1 MATGKITKRSVE
13 GLKPAEGKEVYLW
26 DSDLKGFGVKLTP
39 KGKRVYLIQYK
50 THVGKTR
57 TRRVTIGPHGVLT
70 ADQARERAR
79 ALLGEVA
86 AGRDPAEAKDKARNC
101 QTFEELLD
109 QFAVEH
115 VKAKLKASTA
125 ADYQRSMKF
134 HIPANLLKRPIIE
147 ISHTDV
153 SKLHQHMQSTPYQAN
168 RTIAM
173 LSKFFNWCEQNGHRD
188 NGSNPCRHIKRYK
201 EQKRERFLSPEE
213 LSRLSRA
220 LKDAEKEQTATP
232 WSIAAIRLLIFT
244 GARLNEILTLKWEY
258 VDFDLKQI
266 RLPDSK
272 TGRKSIYLNDPA
284 LDLLAGVPRTEGNPF
299 VICGARK
306 GRNLVNLQKPWRRIR
321 SAAGLDDVRL
331 HDLRHTFASF
341 GAIGGIS
348 LPIIGGLVGHSQPGT
363 TARYAHLSNDPLMAA
378 SNAIGSEIAKA
389 MRQDGK

>member
-1 MATGKITKRSVE
+1 M
-13 GLKPAEGKEVYLW
+13 
-26 DSDLKGFGVKLTP
+26 
-39 KGKRVYLIQYK
+39 
-50 THVGKTR
+50 
-57 TRRVTIGPHGVLT
+57 
-70 ADQARERAR
+70 
-79 ALLGEVA
+79 LGEVA
-86 AGRDPAEAKDKARNC
+86 AGRDPAEDRDKARISK
-101 QTFEELLD
+101 TMGDLLD
-109 QFAVEH
+109 QFIDEH
-115 VKAKLKASTA
+115 VVAKLKKNTIGAHKS
-125 ADYQRSMKF
+125 S
-134 HIPANLLKRPIIE
+134 INLHVPQKLKNRFIIE
-147 ISHTDV
+147 ISRRDM
-153 SKLHQHMQSTPYQAN
+153 SNLHNKMQDTPSQAN

-201 EQKRERFLSPEE
+201 EHKRERFLSPEE